1 MSDTVFTIEVTA
13 DAFRFASH
21 WWRSIVGA
29 VDDDG
34 WDRPGLGEWTV
45 RELVAHADRA
55 YRTVI
60 DYLTGETVDPTPIAT
75 AAEYF
80 RIVLAEETPHVHIA
94 ARAKREAAAH
104 DDWVVATDELA
115 LHCEKLIVDTPG
127 DALCHLMVGEME
139 LAQYLATRVVELVV
153 HGMDLADAIGLEVN
167 PPPASAQVVVQVLM
181 DLAGDAGLGHGIRAL
196 TGRPV
201 PVTANVLR

>member
-1 MSDTVFTIEVTA
+1 MSDNVFTIEVTA

-80 RIVLAEETPHVHIA
+80 RIVLAEQTPHVHIA
-94 ARAKREAAAH
+94 ARAKREAAETT
-104 DDWVVATDELA
+104 DWVSATD
-115 LHCEKLIVDTPG
+115 
-127 DALCHLMVGEME
+127 
-139 LAQYLATRVVELVV
+139 
-153 HGMDLADAIGLEVN
+153 DLAARVGAPHRPAGN
-167 PPPASAQVVVQVLM
+167 PCQTAA
-181 DLAGDAGLGHGIRAL
+181 DLGNGWS
-196 TGRPV
+196 
-201 PVTANVLR
+201 